1 MVLGYLL
8 YEGADI
14 IVNLGKISYNTIRGI
29 YYWYYNIDYPEII
42 KEKILEKEMI
52 RLIKRI
58 DKLENYV
65 SVEKNAIAI
74 D

>member
-14 IVNLGKISYNTIRGI
+14 VVNLGKISYNTIRGI
-29 YYWYYNIDYPEII
+29 YYWYYDIDYPEMI

-52 RLIKRI
+52 RLVERI

-65 SVEKNAIAI
+65 NTGKKSITV